1 VFALDR
7 FAETGVLHLPGAF
20 IPGDAAAMADCF
32 WGYLESRC
40 SARRDDPASWPE
52 GHPPPGVSL
61 RGLKGKGV
69 FTPALDNA
77 ALTGAL
83 DAVLGPGG
91 WVAPK
96 RGPRVLVTFP
106 RPGPWVM
113 PTAWHMDSGF
123 ETPTYPV
130 PWVQLWAVVAP
141 LPPRGGG
148 TLLLAGS
155 HRLVERYRQ
164 GLRQEERGGNS
175 VSWGRFMRQHPFLD
189 RLRRGGSPEDPG
201 RELLGRA
208 HDIDGIDVEALE
220 VSGQPGDVYLS
231 HGQVFH
237 CAAPDTSAIPRLMLT
252 GGFVAA

>member
-1 VFALDR
+1 VFTLDR
-7 FAETGVLHLPGAF
+7 FADTGVLHLPGAF
-20 IPGDAAAMADCF
+20 SPGEAGAMADGF
-32 WGYLESRC
+32 WNYLEARC
-40 SARRDDPASWPE
+40 PARRGDPASWPE

-61 RGLKGKGV
+61 RGLKAKRV

-77 ALTGAL
+77 AVTGAL
-83 DAVLGPGG
+83 DAVLGRDC

-106 RPGPWVM
+106 TPGPWVM

-130 PWVQLWAVVAP
+130 PWMQLWAVVGP
-141 LPPRGGG
+141 LPPCGGG

-164 GLRQEERGGNS
+164 GLREEERGGNS

-189 RLRRGGSPEDPG
+189 RLRQGGSPENPG
-201 RELLGRA
+201 RELLGQA
-208 HDIDGIDVEALE
+208 NDIDGIAVQALE

-237 CAAPDTSAIPRLMLT
+237 CAAPDTSGSPRLMLT
-252 GGFVAA
+252 GAFMAA